1 MPRLSIVLL
10 AAAAGC
16 AQPPTKEIEMTADR
30 VARAQAV
37 EADVYAKKSYEAAE
51 TALGEARQLVTE
63 RDYGAA
69 VQAAS
74 LASTR
79 ADEAY
84 TRALLGKQRMTRL
97 ARRQLLEIASLVEE
111 TRSWG
116 VPAKETES
124 LEALTDR
131 LGVLERELERGAA
144 ASVYQEGTRLKNDA
158 LDFLNRLKAGK
169 GNERRVT

>member
-1 MPRLSIVLL
+1 MLRPWIALL
-10 AAAAGC
+10 ALASAC
-16 AQPPTKEIEMTADR
+16 AQPPTKELEMTADR

-37 EADVYAKKSYEAAE
+37 EAEVYAKESYQAAE
-51 TALGEARQLVTE
+51 TALGEARQLLTE

-84 TRALLGKQRMTRL
+84 ARALLGRQRMTRQ
-97 ARRQLLEIASLVEE
+97 ARRQLLEILSLLEE
-111 TRSWG
+111 TRSRG
-116 VPAKETES
+116 VPETERAS
-124 LEALTDR
+124 LEALAER

-144 ASVYQEGTRLKNDA
+144 ASVYEEGIPLKNDS
-158 LDFLNRLKAGK
+158 LELLNRLGETKK
-169 GNERRVT
+169 R

>member
-1 MPRLSIVLL
+1 
-10 AAAAGC
+10 
-16 AQPPTKEIEMTADR
+16 MTADR

-37 EADVYAKKSYEAAE
+37 EAEVYAKESYQAAE
-51 TALGEARQLVTE
+51 TALGEARQLLTE
-63 RDYGAA
+63 RDYGGA

-97 ARRQLLEIASLVEE
+97 ARRQLLEIASLLEE

-116 VPAKETES
+116 VPARETQS
-124 LEALTDR
+124 LETLADR
-131 LGVLERELERGAA
+131 FSVLERELERGAA
-144 ASVYQEGTRLKNDA
+144 ASVYQEGTRLKDDV
-158 LDFLNRLKAGK
+158 LGLLNRLKASK
-169 GNERRVT
+169 GNERLGYLTMPSATTTDSPVT